1 MSRQVLAGDIGG
13 TNARLAVVEVGGPAG
28 TRIVHQARYP
38 SSAAPGLASL
48 VTRFYQETG
57 ARPGVACFG
66 IACPVVDG
74 DCQAPNLPWTVN
86 RQALARE
93 IGIPRT
99 TIINDFGAV
108 GHGLQSLSD
117 DEVVVLQQG
126 SAIEGGPLALI
137 GAGTGLGQSF
147 LLKEGGR
154 YAVHPS
160 EGGHADFSP
169 TNALERDLLAFLAL
183 EFGRVSWE
191 RILSGPGLGNIYRFL
206 KSSGVAE
213 EQAVVRDEMA
223 ANDPAPVITRHG
235 LAGTDPLCLRT
246 LEVFASAY
254 GSAAGNLALSVLA
267 SGGVYISGG
276 IAPKIIRQL
285 SSGVFMQ
292 AFLNKGRLSGVVAR
306 MPVRVILTDDVAL
319 YGAAAVAAHLPT
331 SVTPSEAKGA

>member
-1 MSRQVLAGDIGG
+1 MSHQVLAGDIGG
-13 TNARLAVVEVGGPAG
+13 TNARLAVVEVGGAVG
-28 TRIVHQARYP
+28 TRIVHQARYR

-48 VTRFYQETG
+48 VTRFLEETG
-57 ARPGVACFG
+57 AGPAVACFG
-66 IACPVVDG
+66 IACPVLDG
-74 DCQAPNLPWTVN
+74 DCEAPNLPWAVN

-99 TIINDFGAV
+99 AIINDFGAV

-117 DEVVVLQQG
+117 AEVVVLQQG
-126 SAIEGGPLALI
+126 TAVEGGPIALI

-147 LLKEGGR
+147 LLREGDR

-206 KSSGVAE
+206 KAAGIAE
-213 EQAVVRDEMA
+213 EQAAVRDEIA

-235 LAGTDPLCLRT
+235 LAGTDPLSLRT
-246 LEVFASAY
+246 LEVFAGAY
-254 GSAAGNLALSVLA
+254 GTAAGNVALSVLA

-276 IAPKIIRQL
+276 IAPKLIRQL
-285 SSGVFMQ
+285 TSGVFME
-292 AFLNKGRLSGVVAR
+292 AFRNKGRLSSVGAL
-306 MPVRVILTDDVAL
+306 MPVSVILTDAVAL
-319 YGAAAVAAHLPT
+319 YGAAAVAAHMLA
-331 SVTPSEAKGA
+331 SVTRSEAKGA